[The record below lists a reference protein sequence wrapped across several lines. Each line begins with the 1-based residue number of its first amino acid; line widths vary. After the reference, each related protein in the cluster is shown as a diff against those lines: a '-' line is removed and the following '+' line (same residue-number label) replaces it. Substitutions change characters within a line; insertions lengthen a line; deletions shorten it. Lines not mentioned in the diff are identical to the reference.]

1 MKGLER
7 KLEHYSQHN
16 QGDKGM
22 MTLQDVEL
30 IEGDTTCTEREY
42 YQALQR
48 AINAGIWDMQGSM
61 GRAMMGAISAGLCML
76 GRNDARDYWGNHIP
90 SRDQV
95 QVGTKGSYDFVA
107 AERGQ
112 DWADLMEGTK

>member
-1 MKGLER
+1 
-7 KLEHYSQHN
+7 
-16 QGDKGM
+16 M

-61 GRAMMGAISAGLCML
+61 GRAMMGAITSGHCLL
-76 GRNDARDYWGNHIP
+76 GAKEFRDYWGNPVP

-95 QVGTKGSYDFVA
+95 KAGTKGSIDFVIDTMG
-107 AERGQ
+107 E
-112 DWADLMEGTK
+112 DWAKTMEGVK